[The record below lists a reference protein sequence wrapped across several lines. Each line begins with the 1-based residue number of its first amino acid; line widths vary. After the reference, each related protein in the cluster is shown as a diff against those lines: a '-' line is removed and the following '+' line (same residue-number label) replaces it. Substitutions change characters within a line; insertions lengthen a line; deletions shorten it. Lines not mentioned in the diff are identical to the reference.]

1 MFLCLFKALVN
12 VVLKTGLSELLAELM
27 AEKGVGGIARVRQK
41 ILMIMLDHGKE
52 PLGSDWVQIEVIIV
66 GNRIDPFA
74 KACQFS
80 IEEVRQFLGILH
92 RLNAQS
98 FKVDV
103 EHIVGFIVMQALFQ

>member
-1 MFLCLFKALVN
+1 MLLCLFKALIN
-12 VVLKTGLSELLAELM
+12 VVLETGLREMLAELV

-52 PLGSDWVQIEVIIV
+52 SLGSDRVQIEVIVV
-66 GNRIDPFA
+66 GNRIDSLA

-80 IEEVRQFLGILH
+80 LEEVCQFLGILH

-103 EHIVGFIVMQALFQ
+103 E